1 MQKIT
6 ALRVQKKNNNRVNV
20 YLDGAFAFGLSRIVA
35 AWLEVGQEIDKDKIK
50 QLVTDDAQ
58 EVAFQRAIKFIS
70 YRPRSM
76 NEVRKNLEK
85 HDTPEDIIEQI
96 IQRLID
102 DRLID
107 DTRFAN
113 LWVENRTAFR
123 PRGRRALE
131 FELRQH
137 GIDSTMIQQA
147 LSSIDE
153 EELAI
158 KAAQKKLHKYQD
170 QDFQKFREK
179 MYRYLTQRGF
189 CYEAINNAIGHVWNE
204 QTYTASP
211 YEEEEVDI

>member
-58 EVAFQRAIKFIS
+58 EVAFQRALKFIS

-85 HDTPEDIIEQI
+85 HDTPEDMIEQI

-189 CYEAINNAIGHVWNE
+189 CYEAINNAIDYIWNE